1 MLLGAECRPVV
12 DMTNSLFRNV
22 RAFHGLGGLTSQEVS
37 KDNPRNA
44 PSPIAQS
51 EVPDLVAA
59 SPPDR
64 TQRQLQWRHAMT
76 RATELDGELI
86 DSKKKMVSGKYL
98 RNAWY
103 VAAWS
108 DDLTDGQLLGRTILK
123 EPIVLY
129 RKSDGNVAALQD
141 RCPHRFAPLHMGQIV
156 NGDCVQ
162 CPYHGLEFDSSGAC
176 VLNPHGTKNIPPRAR
191 VRSYPVTEKHKAIWV
206 WMGEKAPDLTK
217 VPDFSV
223 LDNVPEMHATKRDR
237 ITIRANYELIIDNLL
252 DLSHGSFL
260 HAGILGNSET
270 VEAEI
275 TVDLDGNDVVVGRHA
290 SNATAPGLFAILMPS
305 KPDRIDK
312 FTRMRWMAPSNLR
325 LVTGICMPGAVP
337 ESGTGYHA
345 IHMLTPE
352 SDKTT
357 HYFFTAVRFNV
368 LTSDDQLNAQIQD
381 KISTTRRFAFEE
393 QDAPVIEAQQAI
405 IDNAPTS
412 LDPVIL
418 AIDVGPVRYK
428 QVLQKLI
435 HAEQTQ

>member
-1 MLLGAECRPVV
+1 MAGKII
-12 DMTNSLFRNV
+12 
-22 RAFHGLGGLTSQEVS
+22 RALICNGE
-37 KDNPRNA
+37 
-44 PSPIAQS
+44 
-51 EVPDLVAA
+51 
-59 SPPDR
+59 
-64 TQRQLQWRHAMT
+64 HAMA
-76 RATELDGELI
+76 RAAELDSKLL
-86 DSKKKMVSGKYL
+86 DSKKKMVSGTYL

-108 DDLTDGQLLGRTILK
+108 DDLADGQLLPRTILK
-123 EPIVLY
+123 QPVVLY
-129 RKSDGNVAALQD
+129 RKSDGNVAALED
-141 RCPHRFAPLHMGQIV
+141 RCPHRFAPLHMGKIV
-156 NGDCVQ
+156 NGDAVQ

-191 VRSYPVTEKHKAIWV
+191 VRSYPVTEKHKAIWI
-206 WMGEKAPDLTK
+206 WMGERKPNLAK

-252 DLSHGSFL
+252 DLSHTSYL
-260 HAGILGNSET
+260 HDGILGNSDT
-270 VEAEI
+270 VESEI
-275 TVDLDGNDVVVGRHA
+275 TVEQDGQDVVVGRHA
-290 SNATAPGLFAILMPS
+290 GNAAAPGLFAILMPS
-305 KPDRIDK
+305 TPDKVDK
-312 FTRMRWMAPSNLR
+312 FTRMRWMPPCNLR

-368 LTSDDQLNAQIQD
+368 LTADEKLNASIQD

-393 QDAPVIEAQQAI
+393 QDAPVIEAQQEI
-405 IDNAPTS
+405 IDAALTPVN
-412 LDPVIL
+412 PVIL

-428 QVLQKLI
+428 QILQKLI
-435 HAEQTQ
+435 RDEQTP

>member
-1 MLLGAECRPVV
+1 
-12 DMTNSLFRNV
+12 
-22 RAFHGLGGLTSQEVS
+22 
-37 KDNPRNA
+37 
-44 PSPIAQS
+44 
-51 EVPDLVAA
+51 
-59 SPPDR
+59 
-64 TQRQLQWRHAMT
+64 MT
-76 RATELDGELI
+76 RAAGLDTELLE
-86 DSKKKMVSGKYL
+86 SKKKMVSGTYL

-108 DDLTDGQLLGRTILK
+108 DDLADGQLLARTILK
-123 EPIVLY
+123 EPVVLY
-129 RKSDGNVAALQD
+129 RKSDGHVAALQD
-141 RCPHRFAPLHMGQIV
+141 RCPHRFAPLSMGKIV
-156 NGDCVQ
+156 HGDSLQ
-162 CPYHGLEFDSSGAC
+162 CPYHGLEFNSAGAC

-191 VRSYPVTEKHKAIWV
+191 VRSYPVTEKHKAIWI
-206 WMGEKAPDLTK
+206 WMGEGAPDLSK

-260 HAGILGNSET
+260 HEGILGNSET

-275 TVDLDGNDVVVGRHA
+275 TVELDGNDVVVGRHA
-290 SNATAPGLFAILMPS
+290 PNASVPGLFAILMPT
-305 KPDRIDK
+305 KPDRVDK
-312 FTRMRWMAPSNLR
+312 FTRMRWMAPSTLR

-368 LTSDDQLNAQIQD
+368 LTADDKLNAQIQD

-393 QDAPVIEAQQAI
+393 QDAPVIEAQQEI
-405 IDNAPTS
+405 IDTS
-412 LDPVIL
+412 LTSVDPVIL
-418 AIDVGPVRYK
+418 AVDVGPVRYK
-428 QVLQKLI
+428 QILQKMI
-435 HAEQTQ
+435 RAEMTP

>member
-1 MLLGAECRPVV
+1 MSGKII
-12 DMTNSLFRNV
+12 
-22 RAFHGLGGLTSQEVS
+22 RANNCDEE
-37 KDNPRNA
+37 N
-44 PSPIAQS
+44 
-51 EVPDLVAA
+51 
-59 SPPDR
+59 
-64 TQRQLQWRHAMT
+64 AMT
-76 RATELDGELI
+76 RAPGLDSELAE
-86 DSKKKMVSGKYL
+86 SKKKMISGTYL

-108 DDLTDGQLLGRTILK
+108 DDLTEGQLLGRTILK
-123 EPIVLY
+123 EPVVLY
-129 RKSDGNVAALQD
+129 RKSDGSPAALQD
-141 RCPHRFAPLHMGQIV
+141 RCPHRFAPLHMGKIV
-156 NGDCVQ
+156 NGDRVQ
-162 CPYHGLEFDSSGAC
+162 CPYHGLEFDASGAC

-191 VRSYPVTEKHKAIWV
+191 VRSYPVTEKHKAIWI
-206 WMGEKAPDLTK
+206 WMGDGPPDLAK

-260 HAGILGNSET
+260 HDGILGNSET

-275 TVDLDGNDVVVGRHA
+275 TVDLDGDDVVVGRHA

-305 KPDRIDK
+305 KPDRVDK
-312 FTRMRWMAPSNLR
+312 FTRMRWMAPSTLR

-368 LTSDDQLNAQIQD
+368 LTADDELNAQIQN

-393 QDAPVIEAQQAI
+393 QDAPVIEAQQQI
-405 IDNAPTS
+405 IDSALTS
-412 LDPVIL
+412 VDPVLL
-418 AIDVGPVRYK
+418 AVDVGPVRYK
-428 QVLQKLI
+428 QILQKLI
-435 HAEQTQ
+435 RAEQAQ

>member
-1 MLLGAECRPVV
+1 
-12 DMTNSLFRNV
+12 
-22 RAFHGLGGLTSQEVS
+22 
-37 KDNPRNA
+37 
-44 PSPIAQS
+44 
-51 EVPDLVAA
+51 
-59 SPPDR
+59 
-64 TQRQLQWRHAMT
+64 MT
-76 RATELDGELI
+76 RGTVLDAELSE
-86 DSKKKMVSGKYL
+86 SKKKMVSGTYL

-108 DDLTDGQLLGRTILK
+108 DDLADGQLLARTILQQ
-123 EPIVLY
+123 PVVFY
-129 RKSDGNVAALQD
+129 RTADGKVAALEN

-156 NGDCVQ
+156 HGNAVQ
-162 CPYHGLEFDSSGAC
+162 CPYHGLEFDPTGAC

-191 VRSYPVTEKHKAIWV
+191 VRSYPVTEKHKAIWI
-206 WMGEKAPDLTK
+206 WMGDEPADPAK

-275 TVDLDGNDVVVGRHA
+275 TVELDGNDVVVGRHA
-290 SNATAPGLFAILMPS
+290 NNATAPGLFAILMPS
-305 KPDRIDK
+305 KPARVDK
-312 FTRMRWMAPSNLR
+312 FTRMRWMAPSTLR

-352 SDKTT
+352 TDRTT

-368 LTSDDQLNAQIQD
+368 LTADDELNAQIQD
-381 KISTTRRFAFEE
+381 KISSTRRFAFEE
-393 QDAPVIEAQQAI
+393 QDAPVIEAQQEI
-405 IDNAPTS
+405 IDTALTPV
-412 LDPVIL
+412 DPVIL

-435 HAEQTQ
+435 RAEQVQ

>member
-1 MLLGAECRPVV
+1 
-12 DMTNSLFRNV
+12 
-22 RAFHGLGGLTSQEVS
+22 
-37 KDNPRNA
+37 
-44 PSPIAQS
+44 
-51 EVPDLVAA
+51 
-59 SPPDR
+59 
-64 TQRQLQWRHAMT
+64 MT
-76 RATELDGELI
+76 RAVELDAELVE
-86 DSKKKMVSGKYL
+86 SKKKMVSGIYL

-108 DDLTDGQLLGRTILK
+108 DDLTDGQLLARTILR

-129 RKSDGNVAALQD
+129 RKSDGHVAALED

-156 NGDCVQ
+156 NGDCIQ
-162 CPYHGLEFDSSGAC
+162 CPYHGLEFNSSGAC

-191 VRSYPVTEKHKAIWV
+191 VRSYPVTEKHKAIWI
-206 WMGEKAPDLTK
+206 WMGEKSPDLSK

-275 TVDLDGNDVVVGRHA
+275 TVDLDGDDVVVGRHA

-352 SDKTT
+352 SDRTT

-393 QDAPVIEAQQAI
+393 QDAPVIEAQQEI
-405 IDNAPTS
+405 IDNALTS

-428 QVLQKLI
+428 QILRKLI

>member
-1 MLLGAECRPVV
+1 
-12 DMTNSLFRNV
+12 
-22 RAFHGLGGLTSQEVS
+22 
-37 KDNPRNA
+37 
-44 PSPIAQS
+44 
-51 EVPDLVAA
+51 
-59 SPPDR
+59 
-64 TQRQLQWRHAMT
+64 MT
-76 RATELDGELI
+76 RATGLDGELSE
-86 DSKKKMVSGKYL
+86 SKKKMVSGTYL

-103 VAAWS
+103 VVAWS
-108 DDLTDGQLLGRTILK
+108 DDLADGQLLARTILK
-123 EPIVLY
+123 EPVVFY
-129 RKSDGNVAALQD
+129 RTSDGKVAALEN

-156 NGDCVQ
+156 NGNAVQ
-162 CPYHGLEFDSSGAC
+162 CPYHGLEFDPTGAC
-176 VLNPHGTKNIPPRAR
+176 VRNPHGTKNIPPRAR
-191 VRSYPVTEKHKAIWV
+191 VRSYPATEKHKAIWI
-206 WMGEKAPDLTK
+206 WMGEGPADAAK

-275 TVDLDGNDVVVGRHA
+275 TVELDGNDVVVGRHA

-305 KPDRIDK
+305 KPERVDK
-312 FTRMRWMAPSNLR
+312 FTRMRWMAPSTLR
-325 LVTGICMPGAVP
+325 LVTGICMPGAAP

-352 SDKTT
+352 SDRTT

-368 LTSDDQLNAQIQD
+368 LTADDKLNAQIQD

-393 QDAPVIEAQQAI
+393 QDAPVIEAQQEI
-405 IDNAPTS
+405 IDDALTPV
-412 LDPVIL
+412 DPVIL

-435 HAEQTQ
+435 RAEQVQ